1 MLETIA
7 MIFPLVF
14 TNNLV
19 MSLVKVLADGS
30 LKKTGLRVILG
41 ATSVLGLMAASAFTG
56 NAIDFDSVSNIA
68 QATVL
73 ATVTG
78 VLSHFSYKVIKQ

>member
-30 LKKTGLRVILG
+30 LGTTGKRVMLG
-41 ATSVLGLMAASAFTG
+41 VISVIGLIAASAFTG

-73 ATVTG
+73 AAVTG
-78 VLSHFSYKVIKQ
+78 ILSHFSYKVIKQ